1 MFPHNRESSRK
12 SMAIQ
17 KSKLANC
24 TPHDVFSMIRKIG
37 PTDFEIIDGGK
48 HTKIKHIA
56 TGKKTTIPRKNRVN
70 SYLLKDVIEDFLVKE
85 LGYSEEEI
93 YKNLKC

>member
-1 MFPHNRESSRK
+1 MSPK
-12 SMAIQ
+12 Q
-17 KSKLANC
+17 PKLNNC

-37 PTDFEIIDGGK
+37 GFEIVDGGK
-48 HTKIKHIA
+48 HTKIKHIT

-70 SYLLKDVIEDFLVKE
+70 RHLLKDVIEDFLVKE
-85 LGYSEEEI
+85 LGYTKEEI